1 MDLRQYEVL
10 YIVAPEVP
18 EPDVEALVARFDKLV
33 ADSGGEVEKSGVW
46 EKRRL
51 AYPVSGRREGTYCLM
66 HIKAPPALP
75 KELTRQMSIT
85 EQILRVRVYA
95 RDPERDAPRVKKAK
109 VKVNDDQ

>member
-1 MDLRQYEVL
+1 MELRQYEVL
-10 YIVAPEVP
+10 YIVAPEVSEP
-18 EPDVEALVARFDKLV
+18 EVEALIARFDKVV
-33 ADSGGEVEKSGVW
+33 ADNGGEVEKSGVW

-51 AYPVSGRREGTYCLM
+51 AYEISGRREGVYCLM

-85 EQILRVRVYA
+85 EHILRVRVYS

-109 VKVNDDQ
+109 VEVNGDQ

>member
-10 YIVAPEVP
+10 FIVAPEVP
-18 EPDVEALVARFDKLV
+18 EPEVEALVARFDKLV
-33 ADSGGEVEKSGVW
+33 GEHGGEVEKSGIW

-51 AYPVSGRREGTYCLM
+51 AYEISGRREGVYCLM

-85 EQILRVRVYA
+85 EQILRVRVYS
-95 RDPERDAPRVKKAK
+95 RDPEREAPRVKKAK
-109 VKVNDDQ
+109 VTVSDDQ